1 MRMAKLKLDKQP
13 AGEESEHA
21 QEDDDDDAGDDT
33 DDGEGRGQGEHAIG
47 HDFRDHQHSDE
58 LP

>member
-1 MRMAKLKLDKQP
+1 MPKLKLDEEP
-13 AGEESEHA
+13 AGEESKHA
-21 QEDDDDDAGDDT
+21 QEDDDDHTRNDA

-47 HDFRDHQHSDE
+47 NDFRYHQDGHE